1 MKGQIN
7 NGYAE
12 QYYLT
17 KEAIV
22 YNAKTDNYLKPSDKH
37 TYKLLTEQNKYKTVT
52 QKDLYRLVYHDNF
65 CVDNIEDLEN
75 EEWRYIQSTDK
86 KYMISNRGRIK
97 SFNGYE
103 AAILTANITRKGYE
117 RIQLII
123 DGMKTSFLVHRLV
136 AAAFLPKPK
145 TIYDQIHH
153 KDFNKLNN
161 NSSNLEW
168 LSIKEHATKH
178 QKEKKIDDNIQQQS
192 KSETYNN
199 SKGTV

>member
-1 MKGQIN
+1 
-7 NGYAE
+7 
-12 QYYLT
+12 
-17 KEAIV
+17 
-22 YNAKTDNYLKPSDKH
+22 
-37 TYKLLTEQNKYKTVT
+37 
-52 QKDLYRLVYHDNF
+52 
-65 CVDNIEDLEN
+65 
-75 EEWRYIQSTDK
+75 
-86 KYMISNRGRIK
+86 MISNRGRIK